1 MHISYPLSFP
11 NLRPKAKHC
20 KYFCKNC
27 CTLCASPLITMGPI
41 STFHVSIIIGVLSLD
56 GNSSLMPE
64 VENTPCNCYKVD
76 MGTSTLEAPVPCAF
90 KVPSTSSNISKILD
104 AKKIIRHFISPL
116 ETWIA
121 FKTSITLSLHENF
134 HSCQGCLACLGSLDV
149 TPCSCCPLT
158 QMYLS

>member
-41 STFHVSIIIGVLSLD
+41 SSFHVSIIIGVLNLD
-56 GNSSLMPE
+56 GNSSLMLE
-64 VENTPCNCYKVD
+64 VEDTPCNCYKVD

-90 KVPSTSSNISKILD
+90 KVPSTSSNKYKILD
-104 AKKIIRHFISPL
+104 AKNLFEICFPRFKHGLPSRHPSP
-116 ETWIA
+116 
-121 FKTSITLSLHENF
+121 FPSMKNSIV
-134 HSCQGCLACLGSLDV
+134 AKDV
-149 TPCSCCPLT
+149 
-158 QMYLS
+158 